1 MITEYNRTS
10 TQLLA
15 IEEKKTRP
23 LPSCTPPTSAGHVP
37 TLSSSQTQL
46 QVPAN
51 SSQDGQVP
59 GMLRRGSGVKNDPT
73 YEDYLMMV
81 KEVQML
87 KVRDESLCS
96 LFAEPGTDNPAER
109 RWRTDNW
116 PKRTRHSR
124 AGMRAS

>member
-23 LPSCTPPTSAGHVP
+23 LPTCTPPTSAGNVP
-37 TLSSSQTQL
+37 TLSSSQPQP
-46 QVPAN
+46 QVPAS

-73 YEDYLMMV
+73 YEDYLIMV

-87 KVRDESLCS
+87 KVRNGS
-96 LFAEPGTDNPAER
+96 LFPFSQ
-109 RWRTDNW
+109 RTFFRK
-116 PKRTRHSR
+116 PR
-124 AGMRAS
+124 ANAPH

>member
-1 MITEYNRTS
+1 MISEYVRTS

-23 LPSCTPPTSAGHVP
+23 LPSCTPPTSAGHVQ
-37 TLSSSQTQL
+37 TLSSSQPQP
-46 QVPAN
+46 QVPAS

-59 GMLRRGSGVKNDPT
+59 AMLRRGSGVKNDPT

-87 KVRDESLCS
+87 KVRDDS
-96 LFAEPGTDNPAER
+96 LFPSWQR
-109 RWRTDNW
+109 LR
-116 PKRTRHSR
+116 
-124 AGMRAS
+124 